1 MRLIPINPEKMF
13 YSLKKAVMCKVL
25 EKRKKQ
31 KPFDYER
38 AEAFSLQGL
47 EDSMVNNSYYF
58 SPPVNL
64 RLW

>member
-1 MRLIPINPEKMF
+1 MF
-13 YSLKKAVMCKVL
+13 YSLKKAVMCKAL

-47 EDSMVNNSYYF
+47 EDSMVNNSHYF

>member
-1 MRLIPINPEKMF
+1 MF
-13 YSLKKAVMCKVL
+13 YSLRKAVMCKTL
-25 EKRKKQ
+25 EKRNKQ

-47 EDSMVNNSYYF
+47 EDSMVNNSYYY